1 MFSGIERPPGQWTD
15 QPIIRIGQYHCMTDF
30 ETFWTLIENGEHLVY
45 CQHGEPPFFSR
56 PGTMFL
62 KSKAAA
68 ARRFAE
74 KKIAF
79 LDPRLYNA
87 GQGLTE
93 HEIYSIRD
101 AALNHRK
108 PD

>member
-1 MFSGIERPPGQWTD
+1 MFDEKPPGQWTD
-15 QPIIRIGQYHCMTDF
+15 QPIISIGQYHVRTDF
-30 ETFWTLIENGEHLVY
+30 EGFWNTLESGEAVIY
-45 CQHGEPPFFSR
+45 CQHQFPKFFSKT
-56 PGTMFL
+56 PDEFI
-62 KSKAAA
+62 KSKGAAA
-68 ARRFAE
+68 KRFAE
-74 KKIAF
+74 KRIGWI
-79 LDPRLYNA
+79 DPKLYNA

>member
-1 MFSGIERPPGQWTD
+1 MFDEKPPGQWTD
-15 QPIIRIGQYHCMTDF
+15 KPVIRIGQYHCMTDF
-30 ETFWTLIENGEHLVY
+30 ETFWTLIESGEHLVY

-68 ARRFAE
+68 AKRFAE
-74 KKIAF
+74 KRIAF
-79 LDPRLYNA
+79 LDPRLYCF
-87 GQGLTE
+87 GSQGLSD
-93 HEIYSIRD
+93 HQIYELQKAVLD
-101 AALNHRK
+101 RK

>member
-1 MFSGIERPPGQWTD
+1 MFSGFPGQWTD
-15 QPIIRIGQYHCMTDF
+15 QPIIRIGQYYCKTDF

-62 KSKAAA
+62 KSKGAAA
-68 ARRFAE
+68 KRFKE

-79 LDPRLYNA
+79 IDPRLYCA
-87 GQGLTE
+87 GSQGLSD
-93 HEIYSIRD
+93 HEIYELHKAVFD
-101 AALNHRK
+101 RK